1 DTSVNP
7 EEVLSVSTTLQSTQR
22 PLLGSSIRLP
32 CYFQDHT
39 VDDPGASPV
48 EPLSHRIKWSVLT
61 EEGSRTVLVALEGKV
76 KVSEDFMDR
85 ASLPEYPPSTQTS
98 PQDMSLLLSQLRR
111 SDSGVYR
118 CEVQRGIEDHHQD
131 ITVNVTGVVFHYRAA
146 GGRYNLT
153 FEEAQAACS
162 ENSATIASAEQLHAE
177 FEDGFHQCDAGW
189 LSDQTVRYPIHEPRE
204 ECYGDKLN
212 VPGVRTYGLRETSE
226 TYDVYCFT
234 SNMTGRVLPVVFPL
248 RFTLAGAQV
257 ACRSLGGRLA
267 SVGELVLAWSW
278 GLDFCN
284 PGWLRDGSVRY
295 PVRFRRPQCGGG
307 LLGVRT
313 VHRNLDQTGFPLP
326 ESRYQ
331 AFCYTGEIRF
341 RSSLDQGSGGVLTVT
356 EHPQLFFPQTTPP
369 REAQG
374 ETETLRP
381 ISAEQMP
388 LTPPP
393 CSTRPI
399 SLPPHSWFKPRS
411 GLVQFW
417 FLFSGVVFLYRP
429 GARYALTFSE
439 AQEACL
445 RAGARIST
453 GPELYAAFKTGLH
466 QCDAGWVQ
474 DQTVRYPVVY
484 PRAACGVGLPGVRT
498 YGLRPADETWDVYCY
513 SEASRGEVFP
523 LASPGGWSFLEALQ
537 GCSSRGAEL
546 SSVADLYVAWRQ
558 GFDWCR
564 AGWLSDGSVRYP
576 ISRPQA
582 QCGGGATGVHTIY
595 INDDQSG
602 FPSNSARFDAFCTR
616 ELHSHFGT
624 NEI

>member
-1 DTSVNP
+1 SHLHRGYYLTNKYTRKP
-7 EEVLSVSTTLQSTQR
+7 LYVLCL
-22 PLLGSSIRLP
+22 
-32 CYFQDHT
+32 QDHT

-234 SNMTGRVLPVVFPL
+234 SNMTG
-248 RFTLAGAQV
+248 
-257 ACRSLGGRLA
+257 
-267 SVGELVLAWSW
+267 
-278 GLDFCN
+278 
-284 PGWLRDGSVRY
+284 
-295 PVRFRRPQCGGG
+295 
-307 LLGVRT
+307 
-313 VHRNLDQTGFPLP
+313 
-326 ESRYQ
+326 
-331 AFCYTGEIRF
+331 
-341 RSSLDQGSGGVLTVT
+341 
-356 EHPQLFFPQTTPP
+356 
-369 REAQG
+369 
-374 ETETLRP
+374 
-381 ISAEQMP
+381 
-388 LTPPP
+388 
-393 CSTRPI
+393 
-399 SLPPHSWFKPRS
+399 
-411 GLVQFW
+411 
-417 FLFSGVVFLYRP
+417 
-429 GARYALTFSE
+429 
-439 AQEACL
+439 
-445 RAGARIST
+445 
-453 GPELYAAFKTGLH
+453 
-466 QCDAGWVQ
+466 
-474 DQTVRYPVVY
+474 
-484 PRAACGVGLPGVRT
+484 
-498 YGLRPADETWDVYCY
+498 
-513 SEASRGEVFP
+513 EVFP

-616 ELHSHFGT
+616 GTSISTITTIATTTTPKKSTCFDALCTRCTATISTTTTTITTINTTKRSTHFDASFTTTCTTTITATAKESTCFNAFCTEGT
-624 NEI
+624 IATITTTTTAPTTTTTKESICFDAIYTRGTTTTTTISIVTTTVTTINTTKECALQCLLYTRDIYKYFNYY